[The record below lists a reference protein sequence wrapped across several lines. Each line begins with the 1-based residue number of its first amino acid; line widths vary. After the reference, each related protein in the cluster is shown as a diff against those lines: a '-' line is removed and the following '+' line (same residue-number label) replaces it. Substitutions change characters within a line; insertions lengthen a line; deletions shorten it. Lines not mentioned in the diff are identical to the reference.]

1 MDVAGYTLQEV
12 LNNILT
18 AIQDILYY
26 VSSAIA
32 ENASVIATVVVV
44 GGLAFLLMR
53 YGSRIFSGVTRWV
66 RGFF

>member
-1 MDVAGYTLQEV
+1 MAGYTLVEV

-26 VSSAIA
+26 VATAIA
-32 ENASVIATVVVV
+32 DNASVIATVVVV
-44 GGLAFLLMR
+44 GALAFMIMR
-53 YGSRIFSGVTRWV
+53 YGSRIFSGITGWL